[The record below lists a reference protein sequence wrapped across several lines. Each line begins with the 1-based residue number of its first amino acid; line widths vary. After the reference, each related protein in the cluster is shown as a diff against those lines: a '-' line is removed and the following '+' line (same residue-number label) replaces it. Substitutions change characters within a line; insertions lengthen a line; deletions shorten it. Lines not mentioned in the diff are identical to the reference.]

1 MKPFC
6 SGSGCDCVIPR
17 LHLCLVPQ
25 HAECLQL
32 LPEGAQPPFKA
43 PISFCL
49 GLAAAFIQRKLLV
62 CFWRRVAWRGDTGVS
77 SPVGHGRTQHR
88 ASQCSQPRD
97 GDSSGVP
104 RAPVHPLGYTT

>member
-62 CFWRRVAWRGDTGVS
+62 CFWRRVAW
-77 SPVGHGRTQHR
+77 GHWGE
-88 ASQCSQPRD
+88 QPR
-97 GDSSGVP
+97 G
-104 RAPVHPLGYTT
+104 AL